1 VTGTWALRPLVED
14 DRDLIR
20 TATLANMNWTGQER
34 FTDRDLDTS
43 PGLRHYCVLDPS
55 RGDFGFVAERDGRS
69 LGVVWLLFL
78 DSRDPGYGFVAD
90 GVPELSVTV
99 RSGHR
104 GRGIGRSLV
113 TRALDGAGARGLP
126 RVGLS
131 VETGNPALALYRS
144 LGFEQVVGRPE
155 GTLALDLPP

>member
-20 TATLANMNWTGQER
+20 TATLTNMNWTGQER

-43 PGLRHYCVLDPS
+43 PGLRHYRTLDPS

-113 TRALDGAGARGLP
+113 ARALEEAGARGLP
-126 RVGLS
+126 RVSLS

-144 LGFEQVVGRPE
+144 LGFEQVGGRPE
-155 GTLALDLPP
+155 GTLAVDLPP